1 MKTLIIEDQIILS
14 EETEKDEQLKY
25 YDLKKAVE
33 KLLKNDGK

>member
-14 EETEKDEQLKY
+14 EETENDEQLKY
-25 YDLKKAVE
+25 YDLKKVVE

>member
-14 EETEKDEQLKY
+14 EDTEKDEQLKY

-33 KLLKNDGK
+33 KLLKNDEK